1 MIRSNQLFEALEDSL
16 GWKPKQK
23 KNKKSIEVGGLGVF
37 DEPEVGSVAREKSEV
52 ASEDK
57 QDETIGRSLEYKP
70 NRKPS
75 MNVKAREWRD
85 LDYIL
90 KRPLG
95 NSLVVQWLGLRLF
108 TVGAWVQ
115 SLVPELRSLKPC
127 DSKKI

>member
-1 MIRSNQLFEALEDSL
+1 MKA
-16 GWKPKQK
+16 KAK

-75 MNVKAREWRD
+75 MNVKARE
-85 LDYIL
+85 
-90 KRPLG
+90 
-95 NSLVVQWLGLRLF
+95 
-108 TVGAWVQ
+108 
-115 SLVPELRSLKPC
+115 
-127 DSKKI
+127 